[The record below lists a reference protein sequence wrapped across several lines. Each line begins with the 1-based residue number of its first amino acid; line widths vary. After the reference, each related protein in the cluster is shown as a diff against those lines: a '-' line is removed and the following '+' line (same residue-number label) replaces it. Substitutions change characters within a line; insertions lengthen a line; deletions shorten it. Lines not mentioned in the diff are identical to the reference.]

1 MDSSTPSEETVLLNT
16 TPASNG
22 TDWEFTD
29 YKQRVFIGIL
39 FILIS
44 AVGLVGNLMV
54 IVAVSLSRKLQTAT
68 NAFVLNTSCVDFLNC
83 LFLPFNAVSMLS
95 KSGWPLAPGVCTIAG
110 GITMVCLGATL
121 VNLALI
127 AINRAYLIVNP
138 RDNYCK
144 LYSPVKLGL
153 MVFFAWFYPI
163 MAFALPPSLGIGKL
177 GYSEAYK
184 VCFWDDDHELVYIN
198 DYIVA
203 LTFLISFIIIIV
215 CYAMIYVHV
224 RRHNRRLQVFYSNN
238 PTKPSDAASTRE
250 LMNGSSVKITEKCH
264 NSTLETQAKK
274 SRNKREIHITKNLF
288 YVVCAFFFCIL
299 PYPISLTIPFKSVAD
314 VYAGVLLMANS
325 CVNPLIYSFKHP
337 HFNIIF
343 RMMCRGNW
351 DEIPQPSTLLKFVLR
366 SSGIE
371 RQRSSSNLRTN
382 ETGSTR

>member
-1 MDSSTPSEETVLLNT
+1 MDTVFLQT
-16 TPASNG
+16 TPAGNE
-22 TDWEFTD
+22 TEWEFTD
-29 YKQRVFIGIL
+29 YKQRVFIGII

-44 AVGLVGNLMV
+44 AIGLVGNLMV
-54 IVAVSLSRKLQTAT
+54 IVAVNLSRKLQTAT
-68 NAFVLNTSCVDFLNC
+68 NVFVLNTSCVDLLNC

-95 KSGWPLAPGVCTIAG
+95 RSGWPLASGFCTVAG

-121 VNLALI
+121 VNLSLI

-203 LTFLISFIIIIV
+203 LTFLISFITIIV

-238 PTKPSDAASTRE
+238 HTKPSDAASTRE
-250 LMNGSSVKITEKCH
+250 LVNGSSIKITEKGH
-264 NSTLETQAKK
+264 NCTLETQARK
-274 SRNKREIHITKNLF
+274 SRNKREIQITKNLF
-288 YVVCAFFFCIL
+288 YVVCAFFLCIL
-299 PYPISLTIPFKSVAD
+299 PYPITLTIPVKSIAD

-337 HFNIIF
+337 HFNVIF
-343 RMMCRGNW
+343 RMMVRGRL
-351 DEIPQPSTLLKFVLR
+351 DEIPQPSTLLKFILR
-366 SSGIE
+366 STGID

-382 ETGSTR
+382 DTGSTR